1 MPHLPDTSIVAQGKP
16 SILLGAGSGSKIV
29 VKAVGAFKT
38 TTLSEI
44 SGIDLTGVT
53 DGDALIFNSTT
64 GNFEASDIDGG
75 TWDP

>member
-29 VKAVGAFKT
+29 VKQVGAFKT

-44 SGIDLTGVT
+44 SGIDLSGGLT
-53 DGDALIFNSTT
+53 DGDVLIFNSATQ
-64 GNFEASDIDGG
+64 NFEPGEIDGG
-75 TWDP
+75 TWT

>member
-29 VKAVGAFKT
+29 VKNVGAFRT

-44 SGIDLTGVT
+44 AGIDLTGLQPGNV
-53 DGDALIFNSTT
+53 LIFNPGTQ
-64 GNFEASDIDGG
+64 NFEPGDIDGG

>member
-29 VKAVGAFKT
+29 LKNVGAFRT

-44 SGIDLTGVT
+44 SGVDISAGLTE
-53 DGDALIFNSTT
+53 GDVLVYNSTT
-64 GNFEASDIDGG
+64 GNFEPGEIDGG
-75 TWDP
+75 TWT